1 MLAYVL
7 GVIVVVVGVAVSI
20 ALHEVGHLVP
30 AKRFGVRVTQYMVG
44 FGPTLWSRV
53 RGETEYGVKAIPLG
67 GYIRMI
73 GMFPPGR
80 GTPDGTVRSGVSNPF
95 GAMIESARA
104 TTLEEL
110 RPGDENRTFY
120 GLKVWQKLIVM
131 LGGPVMNLVLA
142 VVLLT
147 LVVTTVGTGQLTTR
161 VDQVSRCVLPVDAP
175 VDAECSAS
183 DPEAPAAA
191 AGVLPGD
198 VIVSVGG
205 VATPTWD
212 DVREQIRAAGDRETA
227 FVVERDGES
236 LALEAT
242 PIVAEVA
249 RLDEAGNPV
258 VDEAGEISTVQAGFL
273 GVSPSLESVRQ
284 PVWVVPGLVGTA
296 VVGTAGILLRLPQ
309 YLAGVA
315 EAAFSGSDRDPNGP
329 VSVVGVGR
337 FAGEIASIEAD
348 EGYGLSER
356 VADLLTI
363 LASLNIALFVFN
375 LVPLLPLDGGH
386 VAGALLEGLRK
397 GWARLRALPEPGP
410 VDVAKALPV
419 AYGVAILLLG
429 MSVLL
434 IYADL
439 VNPIRLAG

>member
-7 GVIVVVVGVAVSI
+7 GVIAVAVGVAVSI

-44 FGPTLWSRV
+44 FGPTIWSRV
-53 RGETEYGVKAIPLG
+53 RGETEYGVKLIPLG

-80 GTPDGTVRSGVSNPF
+80 GAPDGTARSGVSNPI

-110 RPGDENRTFY
+110 RPGDEKRTFY
-120 GLKVWQKLIVM
+120 GLQVWQKLVVM
-131 LGGPVMNLVLA
+131 LGGPLMNLALA
-142 VVLLT
+142 VVLLAI
-147 LVVTTVGTGQLTTR
+147 VVSTVGLGQLTTR
-161 VDQVSRCVLPVDAP
+161 VDRVSRCVLPVDAP
-175 VDAECSAS
+175 ADAECGPG

-212 DVREQIRAAGDRETA
+212 DVRERIRAAGARATV
-227 FVVERDGES
+227 FVVERDGEQ
-236 LALEAT
+236 LELSAT
-242 PIVAEVA
+242 PIVADVA
-249 RLDEAGNPV
+249 RLDDAGNPV
-258 VDEAGEISTVQAGFL
+258 TGPDGEIETVQAGFL

-284 PVWVVPGLVGTA
+284 PVWVVPELVGNGLL
-296 VVGTAGILLRLPQ
+296 GTAGILFRLPQ

-337 FAGEIASIEAD
+337 FAGEIASVESD
-348 EGYGLSER
+348 EGYGLAER
-356 VADLLTI
+356 LADLLTI

-386 VAGALLEGLRK
+386 VAGALLEGFRK
-397 GWARLRALPEPGP
+397 GWARLRSLPDPGP
-410 VDVAKALPV
+410 VDVAKALPL